1 MKELLKIGIVVMVAI
16 LVTEAFIKPM
26 LQKAGVLNFENAE
39 EVETSIYE

>member
-1 MKELLKIGIVVMVAI
+1 MKELLKIGIVVMIAI

-39 EVETSIYE
+39 TDELSIYE